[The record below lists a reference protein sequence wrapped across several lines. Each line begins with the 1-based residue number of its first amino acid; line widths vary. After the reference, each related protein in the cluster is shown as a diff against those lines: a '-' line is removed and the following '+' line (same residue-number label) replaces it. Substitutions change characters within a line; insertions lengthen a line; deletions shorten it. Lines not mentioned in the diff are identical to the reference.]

1 MQIAE
6 ISRENI
12 ERQIAQN
19 MIEARIILPDQCPH
33 FINLLKDKNGH
44 ELIIA
49 LLKSWQVRERALDPI
64 SFYPVNL
71 ENISLNRGGIRDG
84 E

>member
-19 MIEARIILPDQCPH
+19 MIEARIILPDQCPF
-33 FINLLKDKNGH
+33 FINLLKALNGTD
-44 ELIIA
+44 LIKA
-49 LLKSWQVRERALDPI
+49 LLQSWQVRERVLDPI

-71 ENISLNRGGIRDG
+71 ENISLN
-84 E
+84 